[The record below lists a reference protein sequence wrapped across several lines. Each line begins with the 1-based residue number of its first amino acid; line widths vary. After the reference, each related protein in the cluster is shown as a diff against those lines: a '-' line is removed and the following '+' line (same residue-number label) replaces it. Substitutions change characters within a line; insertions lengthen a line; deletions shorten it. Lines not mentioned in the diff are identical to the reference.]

1 MKVERVFKD
10 PLSRQAGEA
19 VMIRR
24 TDGNILN
31 SMIFNRNGEKM
42 VCEIT
47 PRGMRLRKVITP
59 KQQKQGREDKLET
72 TNTTSQEADSAEE
85 SPSTQKP
92 HKREREQVTPLRSKI
107 NLVTRQIKQPR

>member
-1 MKVERVFKD
+1 
-10 PLSRQAGEA
+10 
-19 VMIRR
+19 MIRR

-72 TNTTSQEADSAEE
+72 TNTTSQ
-85 SPSTQKP
+85 
-92 HKREREQVTPLRSKI
+92 
-107 NLVTRQIKQPR
+107 